1 MSERRGWRGL
11 RVAAIAAAALALA
24 GCAADYVGEDWQ
36 CPLAQGSVC
45 ASVAAADPAVPESR
59 GRESRAAGTHG
70 SAARNTASRPGDGP
84 SYRPRR
90 GGATAEAD
98 GAPGCAS
105 ECDPL
110 AWLAGLFDGPYGGG
124 RTGETVAFEGRPD
137 DAPAQPE
144 IVPAGTAAIDTPA
157 SETSGVVAA
166 DSAAKDAGSAPPRS
180 NGADAGRGD
189 AAAGDAVPLPGRDAG
204 PNDTLR
210 VPETVARVWIAPW
223 VDADGIYREGSYV
236 RAVIA
241 PAEWRPR

>member
-1 MSERRGWRGL
+1 MSERRRRHGL
-11 RVAAIAAAALALA
+11 RAAAIAAAALGLA
-24 GCAADYVGEDWQ
+24 GCAADHVGEDWQ

-70 SAARNTASRPGDGP
+70 SAARNTASRPVDAP
-84 SYRPRR
+84 PFRPRAD
-90 GGATAEAD
+90 GATAEPN
-98 GAPGCAS
+98 GAPGCALG
-105 ECDPL
+105 CDPL
-110 AWLAGLFDGPYGGG
+110 AWLAGLFDGPHGGG
-124 RTGETVAFEGRPD
+124 GAGETVAFEGRPD

-166 DSAAKDAGSAPPRS
+166 DSAAKDAGSAPPRP

-189 AAAGDAVPLPGRDAG
+189 AASGDAVPLPARDGGAEE
-204 PNDTLR
+204 TLR

-223 VDADGIYREGSYV
+223 VDADGIYREGSWV

-241 PAEWRPR
+241 PAEWRLR

>member
-1 MSERRGWRGL
+1 MSERNGWHGL
-11 RVAAIAAAALALA
+11 RAAAIAAAALALA

-59 GRESRAAGTHG
+59 GRGTHV
-70 SAARNTASRPGDGP
+70 SAARTTANRPVDAP
-84 SYRPRR
+84 PFRPRAE
-90 GGATAEAD
+90 GATAEPVD
-98 GAPGCAS
+98 APGCAS

-110 AWLAGLFDGPYGGG
+110 AWLAGLFDGQYGGG
-124 RTGETVAFEGRPD
+124 GPGETVAFEGRPD
-137 DAPAQPE
+137 HAPAQPE
-144 IVPAGTAAIDTPA
+144 IVPAGTATIDTPA
-157 SETSGVVAA
+157 SETSGVFAA
-166 DSAAKDAGSAPPRS
+166 DSAAKDAGSAPPRP

-189 AAAGDAVPLPGRDAG
+189 AAAGDAVPLPARDGG

-223 VDADGIYREGSYV
+223 VDADGIYREGSWV

-241 PAEWRPR
+241 PAEWRLR